1 MAKQNKKYNT
11 AVFAIDKNGNKKKY
25 KSLEEAAKETGLSER
40 TIKSRAVNQG
50 KTGKDKI
57 RFEWVDNTTKRAFK
71 AKQSKSKGN
80 SWELDIV
87 NSLKEIGYSGV
98 CSSRSQN
105 KRLDSNKIDIADENN
120 ELPVYIQAKNLANF
134 PNYYKIE
141 AECSLKDKPFISA
154 YKKAYDDGTRSPE
167 PLAIIPLKY
176 FYQLISKK

>member
-1 MAKQNKKYNT
+1 M
-11 AVFAIDKNGNKKKY
+11 
-25 KSLEEAAKETGLSER
+25 EAASKETGLSER
-40 TIKSRAVNQG
+40 TIKSRAVNPG

-57 RFEWVDNTTKRAFK
+57 KFEWVDSTTKRAFK

-87 NSLKEIGYSGV
+87 RALKEIGYSGV

-105 KRLDSNKIDIADENN
+105 KRLDNNKVDIADENN

-141 AECSLKDKPFISA
+141 EECTLKDKPFVIA
-154 YKKAYDDGTRSPE
+154 YKKAYNDGTRSPE

-176 FYQLISKK
+176 FYQLITKK